1 MIQRLKKLSKDSDLT
16 AENVEAIAEEISGK
30 IPGKLGKYSKF
41 GNLSEKRTLDVSTA
55 TAADVANVLGA
66 LIEDLRKAGYLN
78 G

>member
-1 MIQRLKKLSKDSDLT
+1 MIQRLKKLSKDDDLT
-16 AENVEAIAEEISGK
+16 AQNVEAIAEEISSK

-41 GNLSEKRTLDVSTA
+41 SNLSEKRTLDVSTA
-55 TAADVANVLGA
+55 TTSDIANVLGA